1 MKMRTASTV
10 DVRRRAS
17 ETTTTT
23 RRPRRSAHGEARPA
37 GNRRSARQ
45 QQHTTTGGSA
55 TIALQRQQSVH
66 AAARLLKTIG
76 APLRRRRR
84 LPAAASVTTHDQRRT
99 NGKQRRS
106 RHRRAMLTD
115 PVLIDRRTSRTQMEG
130 RCGHRCEEVTTRC
143 GAAPSDGEAVRS
155 PTWIGG
161 GQKKHQTRRSRH
173 GRRRRGGGA
182 HRARTVR
189 VEGPRRGAPHHK
201 TDVTCDARNPTT
213 GHGAVRCTHP
223 AARPSGA
230 STTTHSLFGANPL
243 HTTLTR
249 RRPSAA
255 PLPSNPR
262 APHFTRVRR
271 GRTRTGEAHDVGCLS
286 FEATRHAPSRP
297 CMQCG
302 RNHA

>member
-1 MKMRTASTV
+1 MKMRTASTA

-23 RRPRRSAHGEARPA
+23 RSPRRSAHGEARPA
-37 GNRRSARQ
+37 GTRRSARQ

-66 AAARLLKTIG
+66 AAARLLKTIS

-106 RHRRAMLTD
+106 RHRRAMLID

-161 GQKKHQTRRSRH
+161 AEEAPNATQPPWSSAPRWWSAPCSDGTSGGTEAGRTPPQDGRNVRRAEPH
-173 GRRRRGGGA
+173 D
-182 HRARTVR
+182 RA
-189 VEGPRRGAPHHK
+189 RRGARTPPRDHQEHPPLPTACSAPTLSTPHS
-201 TDVTCDARNPTT
+201 
-213 GHGAVRCTHP
+213 HGAP
-223 AARPSGA
+223 
-230 STTTHSLFGANPL
+230 
-243 HTTLTR
+243 
-249 RRPSAA
+249 

-262 APHFTRVRR
+262 APHFTRARR

>member
-1 MKMRTASTV
+1 MKMRTVSTA

-23 RRPRRSAHGEARPA
+23 RSPRRSAHGEARPA
-37 GNRRSARQ
+37 GTRRSARQ

-106 RHRRAMLTD
+106 RHRRAMLID

-155 PTWIGG
+155 PTWIQVHDLIFIRDNARKGFVKVRLENSLKPPRPLCG
-161 GQKKHQTRRSRH
+161 RKSALRNSLKPRASHHLRPGRSHTRKATHDTYTCTYPATSARVLAA
-173 GRRRRGGGA
+173 A
-182 HRARTVR
+182 HTPRLKQATHRYAACPWHPWRAL
-189 VEGPRRGAPHHK
+189 G
-201 TDVTCDARNPTT
+201 
-213 GHGAVRCTHP
+213 
-223 AARPSGA
+223 
-230 STTTHSLFGANPL
+230 FGAGCVRI
-243 HTTLTR
+243 R
-249 RRPSAA
+249 R
-255 PLPSNPR
+255 
-262 APHFTRVRR
+262 
-271 GRTRTGEAHDVGCLS
+271 
-286 FEATRHAPSRP
+286 
-297 CMQCG
+297 
-302 RNHA
+302 